1 MSALWKAWV
10 ALWSKQE
17 TAEPVALFRI
27 AVGLCI
33 VMMLVHD
40 IPNRGFIWVEHT
52 DGGYRT
58 ILKTKRMMALLGGHT
73 FTVVNGLLATIVV
86 TTITLILG
94 VFPRLSALISLQC
107 HLALASSGQPGG
119 GQDQL
124 LHNALWLLVLA
135 RSDATL
141 SLTARLRTKQ
151 WRPAVMVSSWPRY
164 LIIFQLLL
172 LYQAAGYYKVS
183 THWHPGG
190 DLRALYYALNTPIW
204 NRWDFMTLW
213 GMLFPLTQVAT
224 LVSWL
229 FENLGPVLLLLA
241 LCFRSTRTRSGRLR
255 AAFNRLPVRNG
266 FVLVGLSMHLGIWLM
281 MEVGVYSPL
290 AMAFYPCLFHP
301 DELRAAGKRW
311 LGSRHSS
318 VSSPCQAEDA
328 ETSHTA
334 G

>member
-1 MSALWKAWV
+1 MRSSWKAWV
-10 ALWSKQE
+10 AFWSRQE

-27 AVGLCI
+27 AVGLCM

-58 ILKTKRMMALLGGHT
+58 ILKTKGLMALLGGHT

-94 VFPRLSALISLQC
+94 VFPRISALISLQC
-107 HLALASSGQPGG
+107 HLALASSGQAGG

-141 SLTARLRTKQ
+141 SLTAWLRTKQ
-151 WRPAVMVSSWPRY
+151 WRPVVMVAAWPRY

-172 LYQAAGYYKVS
+172 LYQVAGYYKVS

-204 NRWDFMTLW
+204 NRWDFMALW
-213 GMLFPLTQVAT
+213 GVVFPFTQVAT

-229 FENLGPVLLLLA
+229 FENLGPGLVFLA
-241 LCFRSTRTRSGRLR
+241 LYSRSTRSRAGRLR

-266 FVLVGLSMHLGIWLM
+266 FVLVGLGMHLGIWLM

-290 AMAFYPCLFHP
+290 ALAFYPCLFHP
-301 DELRAAGKRW
+301 DELRAAWRRW
-311 LGSRHSS
+311 LGPRHSRLPS
-318 VSSPCQAEDA
+318 APIERLSD
-328 ETSHTA
+328 
-334 G
+334 